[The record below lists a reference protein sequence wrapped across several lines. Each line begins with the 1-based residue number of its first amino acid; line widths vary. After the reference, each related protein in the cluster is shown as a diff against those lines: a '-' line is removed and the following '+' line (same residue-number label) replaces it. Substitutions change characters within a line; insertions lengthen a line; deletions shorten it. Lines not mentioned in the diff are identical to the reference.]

1 MTGLERALAR
11 NKEAAG
17 LTPPHRENL
26 PAAEAVSLD
35 PPAVAQMP
43 NLPQEG
49 EPVADWK
56 PAEMEAFPASPL
68 WEDEDNLLHRMAKLQ
83 EREALRFPFGRD
95 F

>member
-26 PAAEAVSLD
+26 PAAVMPD

-68 WEDEDNLLHRMAKLQ
+68 WEDEDSLLHRMAKLQ

>member
-26 PAAEAVSLD
+26 PAAE
-35 PPAVAQMP
+35 
-43 NLPQEG
+43 